1 MRSFRFFMSML
12 TIRYI
17 SFTTS
22 LHQAYVLNM
31 TCTHM
36 IVQRSP
42 VQVHDYSYA
51 QDYTQQM
58 FGSFASKT
66 ALFRGVRR
74 SVFSGFFF
82 SVHVSTTFRRP
93 RRKVHVCTTFRRPR
107 RKVHVSTTFRRPRR
121 KVHVSTTFRR
131 PRRKV
136 HVSTNETSL
145 SLP

>member
-22 LHQAYVLNM
+22 
-31 TCTHM
+31 HM
-36 IVQRSP
+36 IVQRPP

-74 SVFSGFFF
+74 SVFSGFF
-82 SVHVSTTFRRP
+82 SVFMSPQLSVVRDGKFMSALLSVVREGKFTSPQLSVVRDGKFTCPPMKRP
-93 RRKVHVCTTFRRPR
+93 SLYHDYLL
-107 RKVHVSTTFRRPRR
+107 
-121 KVHVSTTFRR
+121 
-131 PRRKV
+131 
-136 HVSTNETSL
+136 TSKFEC
-145 SLP
+145 SLHMATAAA